1 MKPGS
6 GRLLRAM
13 GIWPPGE
20 ARPLWVR
27 GMCGSWRGG
36 GTQPPTHS
44 LLSRSTQ
51 PFVPGTKVYSEHLL
65 NARPYVSLLPQEL
78 PGGRGGRQ
86 GSEPGRVGGVSVVRE
101 TCGRLFC
108 PEHFPG
114 LTDWLLALSSDRRG
128 PGRLDRAGEG
138 RVGRE

>member
-1 MKPGS
+1 
-6 GRLLRAM
+6 M
-13 GIWPPGE
+13 G
-20 ARPLWVR
+20 ARHVWGLA
-27 GMCGSWRGG
+27 GG

-114 LTDWLLALSSDRRG
+114 LTDWLLALSSDMRV
-128 PGRLDRAGEG
+128 PGRLGRAGEG

>member
-1 MKPGS
+1 
-6 GRLLRAM
+6 M
-13 GIWPPGE
+13 G
-20 ARPLWVR
+20 V
-27 GMCGSWRGG
+27 GG
-36 GTQPPTHS
+36 GRHTASHT
-44 LLSRSTQ
+44 LSAFEEHTAIR
-51 PFVPGTKVYSEHLL
+51 PRTKVYSEHLL

-86 GSEPGRVGGVSVVRE
+86 GSEPGRVGGMSVVRE

-128 PGRLDRAGEG
+128 PGWLGRAGEG

>member
-1 MKPGS
+1 
-6 GRLLRAM
+6 M
-13 GIWPPGE
+13 G
-20 ARPLWVR
+20 ARHVWGLA
-27 GMCGSWRGG
+27 GG

-114 LTDWLLALSSDRRG
+114 LTDWLLALSSDRG
-128 PGRLDRAGEG
+128 PGWLDRAGEG